1 MEAPDNDTHPHMSE
15 NTVVNESHGDH
26 LCHGWYTGPASL

>member
-1 MEAPDNDTHPHMSE
+1 MEAPDNDTYPHMSE

-26 LCHGWYTGPASL
+26 LCRGWSTGPASL